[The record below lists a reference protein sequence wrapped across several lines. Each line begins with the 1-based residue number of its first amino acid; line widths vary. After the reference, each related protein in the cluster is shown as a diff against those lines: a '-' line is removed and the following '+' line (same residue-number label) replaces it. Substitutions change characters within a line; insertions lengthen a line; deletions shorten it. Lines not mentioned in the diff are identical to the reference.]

1 MNLSL
6 SFLILSATI
15 TLIHASFPKLSS
27 IKNVVVHFED
37 KEFLIDSVLPNNIP
51 GSSSDPDAISLTSA
65 YGSDVPLPRP
75 ATFLRSVAWS
85 VSCSFCFCPDP
96 DIFVLFFSVAMVQR
110 RRRSSSGWCGSISQR
125 QKGERCTRLRLG
137 IPSSD
142 TVNLRELNPRGV
154 EKFWLV

>member
-27 IKNVVVHFED
+27 IKNVVVHFEY

-110 RRRSSSGWCGSISQR
+110 RRRSSSGAALSASDKRVNAARVCVWVS
-125 QKGERCTRLRLG
+125 RLQIWNTLHLL
-137 IPSSD
+137 ITFHS
-142 TVNLRELNPRGV
+142 LRRNANE
-154 EKFWLV
+154 